1 MKHLSESAQKIED
14 MLSDGCIVY
23 RKNGI
28 IEAVKQP
35 EFGKIVLTF
44 QDDKLMFVER
54 RELKKV

>member
-1 MKHLSESAQKIED
+1 MSESAQKIED